1 MSEQNNL
8 GQNEE
13 EMEEEI
19 LINQEDG
26 EEGGEIQDVYAFD
39 MEINDDAY
47 LIIIGKTDENKI
59 FLRLMDKVDQSKPFF
74 HGEFS
79 LEDLR
84 IINPIFKGIENEDI
98 AFQYLASNL
107 NEAEKNIKII
117 DDEKIQF
124 NLIIADDEDKF
135 EFNFILIKTIDD
147 GTGENENENEVENME
162 NEMEEGVEEM
172 INEVNENNDMNEINE
187 VNENNENKD
196 NISDNKKSKE
206 KIIMGKDNQINN
218 NINLDDIL
226 ETAKGEEMLPNNP
239 SNENADK
246 GMNLMKDELLNIISS
261 LKDDFNNQIMKQNKA
276 FDNMKEDLIKQS
288 DSKLNQMKEELNK
301 KDQEIIELKN
311 TIDDLKQKLNGYE
324 SKLKDVN
331 LKFDNINKD
340 NNKSL
345 INSSKI
351 NEQNINNIDSNKIM
365 NEVQENLRGFDN
377 KITEVKNIF
386 EKDKKE
392 NDNIIKNLTEKMN
405 NLDKNMEK
413 NKNKE
418 NDNMKILSIEKGLK
432 ALDNKINT
440 YELDQLI
447 ENIAILMEKQN
458 DNKIYGIINK
468 IETQINEI
476 KQKLNKRDSFDS
488 KNKNKFDPELIN
500 KINNHENIITKLQN
514 KINKFHD
521 EKQIDNNSKNKILD
535 IAKQANDLKAK
546 MDSLIAITKKLEN
559 DNKELNTKT
568 NNLTNKF
575 SQISIPPY
583 NPQRQEQNQNQSAQF
598 QTKKLSNPKPKYYRT
613 IENQNYNPDNQISYY
628 NRTNPNIAPN
638 LNVSKDSINSKIV
651 NFSDIN
657 FLQKRI
663 MQINP
668 KIKEVYF
675 SLVYRATEDGDK
687 AANFHQKC
695 DKIGPNIV
703 LIKTRKG
710 CIFGGFTFRNWE
722 HLTRDMD
729 VNRPNLGSA
738 SRDTNAF
745 GFNVNKQKI
754 YNNEKPN
761 EFAIWCNK
769 NFGPTFKNNL
779 FQIFDHSLKKG
790 GYCNLRK
797 NSNFGGQMFDYEI
810 SGGEPKFKIEEL
822 EVFEVKLL

>member
-19 LINQEDG
+19 LINQENG
-26 EEGGEIQDVYAFD
+26 EEGGEFQDVYAFD

-59 FLRLMDKVDQSKPFF
+59 FLRLMDKEDQSKPFF

-84 IINPIFKGIENEDI
+84 IINPIFKGIDNEDI

-124 NLIIADDEDKF
+124 NLIIADEEDKF

-147 GTGENENENEVENME
+147 GTGENENEAENME

-172 INEVNENNDMNEINE
+172 INEVNEINDMNEINE
-187 VNENNENKD
+187 VNENNDNKD

-206 KIIMGKDNQINN
+206 KIIMGNDNQINN
-218 NINLDDIL
+218 NINPKDMI
-226 ETAKGEEMLPNNP
+226 ETVKGEEILTNNP
-239 SNENADK
+239 PNENADK
-246 GMNLMKDELLNIISS
+246 GMNLMKDELLNIINS
-261 LKDDFNNQIMKQNKA
+261 LKDDFNNQIMKQNKV

-288 DSKLNQMKEELNK
+288 DSKINQMKEELNK

-345 INSSKI
+345 KNSSKI
-351 NEQNINNIDSNKIM
+351 NEQNINNIDSDKIM

-405 NLDKNMEK
+405 NLDKNMQK
-413 NKNKE
+413 NKSKD

-476 KQKLNKRDSFDS
+476 KQKLNRRDSFDS
-488 KNKNKFDPELIN
+488 KNKNKYDPDIIN

-521 EKQIDNNSKNKILD
+521 EKQIDNSSKNKIQD
-535 IAKQANDLKAK
+535 IAKQANDLKTK

-583 NPQRQEQNQNQSAQF
+583 NPQRQEQSQSAQF
-598 QTKKLSNPKPKYYRT
+598 QTKKLSNPKAKYYRT

-628 NRTNPNIAPN
+628 NRTNPNMAPN

-722 HLTRDMD
+722 HLARDMD